1 MRTYVIKWG
10 RVFVGNYELGEQCT
24 QQSVGY
30 RWIDEKIKPMEF
42 NDKATAQ
49 EIADRLNDV
58 FARHSKKKHKVMLKK
73 TALEN
78 PVFCLKKIGVSK

>member
-1 MRTYVIKWG
+1 MEKTYVIKYG
-10 RVFVGNYELGEQCT
+10 KVFVSDYYLGEKY

-42 NDKATAQ
+42 ADKLKAQ
-49 EIADRLNDV
+49 EIADKLNEV
-58 FARHSKKKHKVMLKK
+58 FGNSRKKHKVMLKK